1 MRIDSVSPRPDR
13 SGRYTVRFSDG
24 SVMRLY
30 RQTMEDFSIYSGAEL
45 SDEQMKAFKEA
56 AGAMSAKMRA
66 VRILS
71 ASSVSKKDLQ
81 QRLVQKGE
89 DPAQAEAAVK
99 WMEDLDLLDDEK
111 TARQIVSRCISKGY
125 GVNRARQAL
134 YEKKIPKEL
143 WETVLQDYP
152 DQMDAIVSFLSGRA
166 GKSMQDPER
175 RKAIDALFRKGHSYQ
190 NIRRGL
196 ERLSMDTEDFPE
208 EL

>member
-1 MRIDSVSPRPDR
+1 
-13 SGRYTVRFSDG
+13 
-24 SVMRLY
+24 
-30 RQTMEDFSIYSGAEL
+30 MEDFTIYAGAEL
-45 SDEQMKAFKEA
+45 SAEQMKALKEA

-71 ASSVSKKDLQ
+71 ATSVSKKDLQ

-89 DPAQAEAAVK
+89 DPDQAKAAVK

-111 TARQIVSRCISKGY
+111 TAGQIVSRCISKGY

-143 WETVLQDYP
+143 WDRVLQDYP
-152 DQMDAIVSFLSGRA
+152 DQMDFIVSFLSGRA
-166 GKSMQDPER
+166 GNSMQDPER
-175 RKAIDALFRKGHSYQ
+175 RKAIDALLRKGHSYQ